1 MSSDDTSTLSQD
13 ERLSGLSP
21 EQKAELERNGYAV
34 VADEVIWMDR
44 ERGLRREPMSR
55 LYYIQTEKG
64 VFRVS
69 RITREVI
76 EV

>member
-1 MSSDDTSTLSQD
+1 MSPDDTATPAAD
-13 ERLSGLSP
+13 ERLSGLSS
-21 EQKAELERNGYAV
+21 EQMAELELKGYVTVGDDV
-34 VADEVIWMDR
+34 VWKDR

-55 LYYIQTEKG
+55 LYYIQTDKG
-64 VFRVS
+64 VFRIS